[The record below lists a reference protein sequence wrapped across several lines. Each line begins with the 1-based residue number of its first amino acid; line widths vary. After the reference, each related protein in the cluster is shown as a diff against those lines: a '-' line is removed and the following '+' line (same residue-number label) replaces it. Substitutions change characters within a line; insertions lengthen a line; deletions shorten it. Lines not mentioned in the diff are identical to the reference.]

1 MSATQNLDVPHP
13 VADRAPLGTRLT
25 ATRVVAAIQ
34 AVSAIA
40 FGLVTLVLAIVD
52 PAQEVH
58 AFHNVMVASL
68 LLVLSAPGSIAI
80 ALGPQRAIRPLIVL
94 TVVSV
99 AAVATMALSL
109 TIDPFTLPFVLT
121 VALQWALL
129 ASRDGAVPAGRPSL
143 VLLGFVIAA
152 TAPLLLYAL
161 GQADLQRVDH
171 TSDHAAFFHWV
182 EASFAAIGI
191 LLLGLLAAVRP
202 AAYRLA
208 AWSGGLAL
216 AILGAASIVLGG
228 YASAFDG
235 PWAWAALVGGAA
247 FVVVAEWEAR
257 RSPLLAAG

>member
-1 MSATQNLDVPHP
+1 MSATQNLSSAAAVG
-13 VADRAPLGTRLT
+13 RPLGGRMT
-25 ATRVVAAIQ
+25 ATRVIAVIR

-40 FGLVTLVLAIVD
+40 FGLVTIVLAVVD
-52 PAQEVH
+52 PSQEVH

-68 LLVLSAPGSIAI
+68 LLVLSAPASIAI
-80 ALGPQRAIRPLIVL
+80 AVDPQRAVRPLIVL

-99 AAVATMALSL
+99 AAVATMAWSL
-109 TIDPFTLPFVLT
+109 VIDPYTLPFVAI

-129 ASRDGAVPAGRPSL
+129 PNRQGALPAGRPSL
-143 VLLGFVIAA
+143 TLLGFVIAA
-152 TAPLLLYAL
+152 TAPLVLYAL

-171 TSDHAAFFHWV
+171 ASDHAAFFHWV
-182 EASFAAIGI
+182 EASFAALAI

-208 AWSGGLAL
+208 AWSAGVAL

-228 YASAFDG
+228 FASAFDG

-247 FVVVAEWEAR
+247 FVAIAEWEAR
-257 RSPLLAAG
+257 RSPPPAAG